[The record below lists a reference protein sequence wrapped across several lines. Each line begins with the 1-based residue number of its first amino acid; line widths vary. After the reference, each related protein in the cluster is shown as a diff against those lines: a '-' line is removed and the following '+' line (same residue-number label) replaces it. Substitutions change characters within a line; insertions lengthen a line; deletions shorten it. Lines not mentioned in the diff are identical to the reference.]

1 MIEALAYIKQGR
13 LTIEDR
19 KRLIDLVLAA
29 KDGQYRLTLSRD
41 YSIRSIAENAY
52 YWGVV
57 IAAFIAGY
65 KETQG
70 ETISAEAAHELLKI
84 ACNGKTLFLGGEFVT
99 IGQSTAKL
107 VTVEY
112 ENYLER
118 CRYWIAQYFGIEVKL
133 PNEK

>member
-1 MIEALAYIKQGR
+1 MIEAIAYIRQGR

-19 KRLIDLVLAA
+19 KRLTDLVLAA
-29 KDGQYRLTLSRD
+29 KDGEYRLTLSRN
-41 YSIRSIAENAY
+41 YSIRSVSENAY
-52 YWGVV
+52 YWGC
-57 IAAFIAGY
+57 IIPAFVAGY

-70 ETISAEAAHELLKI
+70 ETIEPEAAHELLKL
-84 ACNGKTLFLGGEFVT
+84 ACNGKTVYLGNEFVT